1 MTDEAGR
8 PQAGDRPDLARHAA
22 KCKICSHPRRAEI
35 EADFIRWEST
45 TQIAKDYELANR
57 ASVYRYARAIGLFGR
72 RSRNLG
78 AVLVRMIE
86 RADEIEPNG
95 STIIAA
101 IYACTKLMN
110 ARNDIGEV
118 WRYKPPDDFEDY
130 PDSD

>member
-1 MTDEAGR
+1 
-8 PQAGDRPDLARHAA
+8 
-22 KCKICSHPRRAEI
+22 
-35 EADFIRWEST
+35 
-45 TQIAKDYELANR
+45 
-57 ASVYRYARAIGLFGR
+57 
-72 RSRNLG
+72 
-78 AVLVRMIE
+78 MIE

-101 IYACTKLMN
+101 IYAYTKLMN